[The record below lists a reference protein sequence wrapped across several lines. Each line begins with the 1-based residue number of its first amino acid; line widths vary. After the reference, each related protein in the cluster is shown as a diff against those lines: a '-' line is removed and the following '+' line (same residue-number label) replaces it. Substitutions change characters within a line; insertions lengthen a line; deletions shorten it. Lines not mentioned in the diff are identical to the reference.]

1 VAAQVEVHVDKA
13 PEYTTAFEESFI
25 NTNNVP
31 TYKTLFALIVNLTV
45 FCIAVRTIYMFTAFV
60 AIMPVCV

>member
-1 VAAQVEVHVDKA
+1 
-13 PEYTTAFEESFI
+13 
-25 NTNNVP
+25 
-31 TYKTLFALIVNLTV
+31 LIVNLTV